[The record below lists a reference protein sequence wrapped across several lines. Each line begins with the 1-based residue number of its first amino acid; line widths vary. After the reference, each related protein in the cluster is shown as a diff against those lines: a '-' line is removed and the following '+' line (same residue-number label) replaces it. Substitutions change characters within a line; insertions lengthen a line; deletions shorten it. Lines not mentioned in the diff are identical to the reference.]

1 MIILHSGSFFDI
13 ISHVSKNHF
22 ENEDVKMINEK
33 KVVALVPAAGMGVRM
48 GNGTKK
54 QFLKLGELEI
64 LNWTLLKLWQSEII
78 DEIIVIVPPTD
89 INEVVIKIAKWQ
101 ENMPSAALTKVV
113 LGGDT
118 RQASVYEG
126 LKSVSADFEIVVVH
140 DGVRPFVPIDQLEEM
155 CLQLANYDGTVV
167 AVRATDTLKH
177 VNETGVVIGT
187 IDREFIWAVQ
197 TPQVFKLETILKAHA
212 FGRENAIL
220 ATDDANLIEN
230 IGGKVL
236 VVESKKSNLKITTPF
251 DLYVAQ
257 AILNAQGEVL

>member
-13 ISHVSKNHF
+13 MSHVSKIHF
-22 ENEDVKMINEK
+22 ENEDVIMINEK

-54 QFLKLGELEI
+54 QFLKLGGLEI
-64 LNWTLLKLWQSEII
+64 LNWTLLKLWESEII
-78 DEIIVIVPPTD
+78 DEIIVIVPASD

-101 ENMPSAALTKVV
+101 ENTLSSTFTKVV

-126 LKSVSADFEIVVVH
+126 LKSVSKDFEIVVVH
-140 DGVRPFVPIDQLEEM
+140 DGVRPFVPINQLEEM
-155 CLQLANYDGTVV
+155 CLQLANYDGAVV

-177 VNETGVVIGT
+177 VNETGVIIGT
-187 IDREFIWAVQ
+187 INREFIWAVQ
-197 TPQVFKLETILKAHA
+197 TPQVFKLDTLLKAHA
-212 FGRENAIL
+212 IGREQAIL
-220 ATDDANLIEN
+220 ATDDANLVEN

-236 VVESKKSNLKITTPF
+236 VVESQKNNLKITTPF

-257 AILNAQGEVL
+257 AILDVQGDGL